1 MYFKLPAPLWPPAL
15 LLWAAGADGHRGAA
29 NNWRWRFGLACCEEK
44 QHQEPAKVP
53 VGVDAT
59 VFGPEKGRREQ
70 VHTLER
76 ANACA
81 GEGKCVRLIVLV
93 LLLLRCLHFSLP
105 HLGTAAGF
113 SSWWGGGG
121 GASPQLG
128 RRPSPAALPAALPAT
143 KSKHPKNTC
152 TCASTW
158 YNKLGILIGNTQS
171 SALGAPGVRSGARGP
186 RDDMPACTPPK
197 SRQSSEGGGCGQK
210 RNH

>member
-1 MYFKLPAPLWPPAL
+1 
-15 LLWAAGADGHRGAA
+15 
-29 NNWRWRFGLACCEEK
+29 
-44 QHQEPAKVP
+44 

-121 GASPQLG
+121 GASHLLLLLLLLLRPRPH
-128 RRPSPAALPAALPAT
+128 RRLPLMSPP
-143 KSKHPKNTC
+143 
-152 TCASTW
+152 
-158 YNKLGILIGNTQS
+158 
-171 SALGAPGVRSGARGP
+171 
-186 RDDMPACTPPK
+186 
-197 SRQSSEGGGCGQK
+197 
-210 RNH
+210 